1 MKKIILLLLSLTLV
15 LAVLS
20 SCQKRYLHIDD
31 ETSSFPSEDTTVAIE
46 ETVEE
51 TEADI
56 DTESLEESLNET
68 VKTTVITETVETLDT
83 IDGTDNGGT
92 TEVIGNTPSEAYN
105 YTLEKVGDQWY
116 MVFDD
121 YVDYPNYPLVHLFFE
136 TNSMETIKQM
146 IFNKELDSEQKRII
160 LEIGD
165 RDEIG
170 ISIPKILDPVLP
182 SDMAVYQ
189 AFWYADHFVVS
200 FISEDYKIDGY
211 MDYLDE
217 AQFTEQYNAASE
229 ENIY

>member
-1 MKKIILLLLSLTLV
+1 MKKTILLLLTLTLILGV
-15 LAVLS
+15 FA

-31 ETSSFPSEDTTVAIE
+31 ETSGSPSEDTTVVSE
-46 ETVEE
+46 ETTEE
-51 TEADI
+51 TDENI
-56 DTESLEESLNET
+56 DPESSEESLNET
-68 VKTTVITETVETLDT
+68 VKTTVITEIIETLET

-92 TEVIGNTPSEAYN
+92 TEVIDNTPPEEYN

-121 YVDYPNYPLVHLFFE
+121 YVDYPNYPLAYLFFE

-170 ISIPKILDPVLP
+170 IPIPKILDPILP
-182 SDMAVYQ
+182 LDMAVYQ
-189 AFWYADHFVVS
+189 AFWEGDYFVVS
-200 FISEDYKIDGY
+200 FISQDYKIDGA
-211 MDYLDE
+211 M
-217 AQFTEQYNAASE
+217 
-229 ENIY
+229 